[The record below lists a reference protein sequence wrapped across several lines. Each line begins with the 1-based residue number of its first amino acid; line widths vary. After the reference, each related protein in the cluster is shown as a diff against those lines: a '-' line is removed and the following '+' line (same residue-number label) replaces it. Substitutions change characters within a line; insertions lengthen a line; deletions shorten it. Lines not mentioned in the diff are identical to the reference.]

1 MFSDS
6 GRGRWQISLWLKNGT
21 LESVVAD
28 VRRRNLAISAA
39 ILMLLLATGAALAQ
53 FSRRAQRLAEVEMGF
68 VAGVSHELRTPLTVI
83 RTAAFNLR
91 GKVASNPAQVERYG
105 ALIQQESERLGAIV
119 EQVLRFAGAKA
130 GRVVQEL
137 RVVSV
142 AGLIEETV
150 QANRGMLEDTRCDVQ
165 IKIQPGLPPVMG
177 DSVALRQALQNLLTN
192 AAKYGQAGAQAVE
205 ILARSVRGARGPEI
219 EVRIS
224 DRGPGIPDDEQGRV
238 FDAFYR
244 GRKAV
249 LDQVHGTGLGLH
261 LVKSIVEAHGG
272 TVSLESQPGE
282 GSTFI
287 VRIPA
292 APAERQ
298 NEFAHSLG

>member
-1 MFSDS
+1 
-6 GRGRWQISLWLKNGT
+6 
-21 LESVVAD
+21 
-28 VRRRNLAISAA
+28 
-39 ILMLLLATGAALAQ
+39 
-53 FSRRAQRLAEVEMGF
+53 
-68 VAGVSHELRTPLTVI
+68 
-83 RTAAFNLR
+83 
-91 GKVASNPAQVERYG
+91 
-105 ALIQQESERLGAIV
+105 
-119 EQVLRFAGAKA
+119 
-130 GRVVQEL
+130 
-137 RVVSV
+137 
-142 AGLIEETV
+142 
-150 QANRGMLEDTRCDVQ
+150 
-165 IKIQPGLPPVMG
+165 
-177 DSVALRQALQNLLTN
+177 LRQALQYLLTN